1 MKPSRYHAAR
11 LSNPERR
18 CDEPRLTDPL
28 DLPALTAIGWNRHCA
43 AALAALP
50 VAHGRPARVIEQ
62 HRAHLLV
69 HDGQTSAKAKTLTA
83 LFDRLETTG
92 DGLAVGDWVL
102 VAEEGGSLYI
112 HDHLPRASLLL
123 RSRGDNGVQR
133 IAANV
138 DTALLVMAL
147 DNDYSPNRLERYLLM
162 VRAANVTP
170 VVVLTKPDRASDL
183 AAQMAEIAGLAGPD
197 TPLFALDARD
207 GGCTAALAPWLAA
220 GQTLVLL
227 GSSGVGK
234 STLVNTLLGDDSQRT
249 GATRAYDDRG
259 RHTTTAR
266 SLRTLPQG
274 ACLIDTPGVRELKL
288 GGEEDVTADAFE
300 DIAQLAQQC
309 KFRDCQHQREP
320 GCAVVAG
327 LPAERLANYRK
338 LKDELAA
345 TQQKRLE
352 APTPQPT
359 RRSKKR

>member
-1 MKPSRYHAAR
+1 M
-11 LSNPERR
+11 
-18 CDEPRLTDPL
+18 TDPL

-43 AALAALP
+43 AALAVLTP
-50 VAHGRPARVIEQ
+50 FQGRPARVIEQ

-69 HDGQTSAKAKTLTA
+69 HDGQAGLKAKTLTA
-83 LFDRLETTG
+83 LFDRLEATG

-102 VAEEGGSLYI
+102 VHEAGGSLYI
-112 HDHLPRASLLL
+112 HDQLPRASLLL

-162 VRAANVTP
+162 VRAANVAP
-170 VVVLTKPDRASDL
+170 LIVLTKPDRATAL
-183 AAQMAEIAGLAGPD
+183 AAQRAGIAALAGPD
-197 TPLFALDARD
+197 TPLFVLDARD
-207 GGCTAALAPWLAA
+207 AGCTASLAPWLAA

-234 STLVNTLLGDDSQRT
+234 STLVNTLMKDNAQAT

-300 DIAQLAQQC
+300 DIAALAQRC

-327 LPAERLANYRK
+327 LPPERLANYRK

-345 TQQKRLE
+345 TQQKRQL
-352 APTPQPT
+352 APTPAPT

>member
-1 MKPSRYHAAR
+1 MPTNAFPPEFRRDEAR
-11 LSNPERR
+11 L
-18 CDEPRLTDPL
+18 TAPL
-28 DLPALTAIGWNRHCA
+28 DLPALTAIGWNAQCT
-43 AALAALP
+43 AALVALP
-50 VAHGRPARVIEQ
+50 EAHGRPARVIEQ
-62 HRAHLLV
+62 HRAHLVV
-69 HDGQTSAKAKTLTA
+69 HDGAASFKAKTLTA
-83 LFDRLETTG
+83 LFDRLEITG

-102 VAEEGGSLYI
+102 IAEDGGSLYI
-112 HDHLPRASLLL
+112 HEHLSRSSLLL

-133 IAANV
+133 IAANI

-162 VRAANVTP
+162 VRAANVAP
-170 VVVLTKPDRASDL
+170 LIVLTKPDRATALD
-183 AAQMAEIAGLAGPD
+183 AQLAEIGTLAGLG

-207 GGCTAALAPWLAA
+207 PGCTATLAPWLAA

-234 STLVNTLLGDDSQRT
+234 STLVNTLMKDNAQAT

-300 DIAQLAQQC
+300 DIAALAHDC

-327 LPAERLANYRK
+327 LPTARLDNYRK
-338 LKDELAA
+338 LKAELLA

-352 APTPQPT
+352 APAPQPT

>member
-1 MKPSRYHAAR
+1 MRHAFCRTFRRDDLR
-11 LSNPERR
+11 LIDLS
-18 CDEPRLTDPL
+18 
-28 DLPALTAIGWNRHCA
+28 DLPALIAIGWNPQCTA
-43 AALAALP
+43 AATALAA
-50 VAHGRPARVIEQ
+50 ATGRPARVIEQ

-69 HDGQTSAKAKTLTA
+69 HDGRTAAKAKTLTA

-102 VAEEGGSLYI
+102 VHESGGSLYI
-112 HDHLPRASLLL
+112 HDQLPRGSLLL

-162 VRAANVTP
+162 VRAAQVAP
-170 VVVLTKPDRASDL
+170 VIVLTKPDRAPALD
-183 AAQMAEIAGLAGPD
+183 AQRAEIATLAGPD
-197 TPLFALDARD
+197 APLFVLDARD
-207 GGCTAALAPWLAA
+207 PGCAACLAPWLAA

-234 STLVNTLLGDDSQRT
+234 STLVNTLLGAEQQRT

-266 SLRTLPQG
+266 SLRMLPQG

-288 GGEEDVTADAFE
+288 GGEEDVTADAFD
-300 DIAQLAQQC
+300 DIAALAANC
-309 KFRDCQHQREP
+309 RFRDCQHQREP

-327 LPAERLANYRK
+327 LPPERLANYRK
-338 LKDELAA
+338 LRDELAA
-345 TQQKRLE
+345 SQQKRLE
-352 APTPQPT
+352 SAAPAPT

>member
-1 MKPSRYHAAR
+1 MRAPAPPSKT
-11 LSNPERR
+11 RR
-18 CDEPRLTDPL
+18 DDTRLTAPL
-28 DLPALTAIGWNRHCA
+28 DLPALTAIGWNPHCA

-50 VAHGRPARVIEQ
+50 GHHGRPARVIEQ
-62 HRAHLLV
+62 HRAHLVV
-69 HDGQTSAKAKTLTA
+69 HDGIASFKAKTLTA

-102 VAEEGGSLYI
+102 IAEEGGSLYI
-112 HDHLPRASLLL
+112 HAHLHRSSLLL

-133 IAANV
+133 IAANI

-162 VRAANVTP
+162 VRAAHVAP
-170 VVVLTKPDRASDL
+170 LIVLTKPDRATALDV
-183 AAQMAEIAGLAGPD
+183 QMAEIAALAGPD

-207 GGCTAALAPWLAA
+207 PVCTTTLAPWLAA

-234 STLVNTLLGDDSQRT
+234 STLVNTLMKDNAQAT

-288 GGEEDVTADAFE
+288 GGEEDVAADAFE
-300 DIAQLAQQC
+300 DIATLAQAC

-327 LPAERLANYRK
+327 LPAARLENYRK
-338 LKDELAA
+338 LKAELLA

-352 APTPQPT
+352 APAPQPT

>member
-1 MKPSRYHAAR
+1 MR
-11 LSNPERR
+11 LASPVLNVRH
-18 CDEPRLTDPL
+18 DDVRLTAPL
-28 DLPALTAIGWNRHCA
+28 DLPALTAIGWNAHCA
-43 AALAALP
+43 AALAALTA
-50 VAHGRPARVIEQ
+50 AHGRPARVIEQ

-83 LFDRLETTG
+83 LFDRLETSG

-162 VRAANVTP
+162 VRAANVVP
-170 VVVLTKPDRASDL
+170 VVVLTKPDRATALD
-183 AAQMAEIAGLAGPD
+183 AQMAEIAALAGPD

-207 GGCTAALAPWLAA
+207 PGCAETLAPWLAA

-234 STLVNTLLGDDSQRT
+234 STLVNTLMKDNAQAT

-300 DIAQLAQQC
+300 DIAALAHDC
-309 KFRDCQHQREP
+309 RFRDCQHQREP

-327 LPAERLANYRK
+327 LPPERLANYRK
-338 LKDELAA
+338 LKEELAA

-359 RRSKKR
+359 RRSRKR

>member
-1 MKPSRYHAAR
+1 M
-11 LSNPERR
+11 
-18 CDEPRLTDPL
+18 TDDQGL
-28 DLPALTAIGWNRHCA
+28 HAIGWNPHCA

-50 VAHGRPARVIEQ
+50 EQHGRPARVIEQ
-62 HRAHLLV
+62 HRAHLVV
-69 HDGQTSAKAKTLTA
+69 HDGKASFKAKTLTA
-83 LFDRLETTG
+83 LFERLESAG

-102 VAEEGGSLYI
+102 IAEEGGSLYI
-112 HDHLPRASLLL
+112 HEHLPRASLLL
-123 RSRGDNGVQR
+123 RSRADNGVQR
-133 IAANV
+133 IAANI

-162 VRAANVTP
+162 VRAANVAP
-170 VVVLTKPDRASDL
+170 LVILTKPDRAVDL
-183 AAQMAEIAGLAGPD
+183 DAQLAEIAALAGPG
-197 TPLFALDARD
+197 TPLFALDGRD
-207 GGCTAALAPWLAA
+207 AGVQQTLAPWLAT

-234 STLVNTLLGDDSQRT
+234 STLVNSLMGTEAERT

-288 GGEEDVTADAFE
+288 GGEEDVTVDAFE
-300 DIAQLAQQC
+300 DIAALAHDC
-309 KFRDCQHQREP
+309 RFRDCSHGNEP

-327 LPAERLANYRK
+327 LPPERLANYRK
-338 LKDELAA
+338 LREELAA
-345 TQQKRLE
+345 TQKRRLE
-352 APTPQPT
+352 AASAPTPT